1 MPRVL
6 HVTEVPK
13 LGILSV
19 LKEFTREQA
28 ARGYDV
34 HVLASDMTGRLAGVH
49 HHDWSIKRDRPSS
62 YPRGVWELRQT
73 IRDVKPDVIHLH
85 SFFAGLFGRL
95 PLVFNGLDVPVV
107 YQPHA
112 WSFDVFGNSRVATA
126 LRSWE
131 RFGSRRTSVLVANCS
146 DEIDEGRHIGINNRA
161 VALGVPIDTDHFAPV
176 DEASKQRYRDEV
188 GVDKP
193 AMVLCLGRMARQKGQ
208 DQLVAAWER
217 APIPD
222 TELVFV
228 GPSDH
233 DKLRE
238 LAPHEWGTTIKAVGP
253 QSDVRPWIWACDA
266 LVLPS
271 RYETVSLAVA
281 EAMACAR
288 PAVATRVNGVEDVLT
303 GGSHP
308 AAGAVVSL
316 GDMAHLLYEAQKLLS
331 DRELMQRQGAAGR
344 VRALAMFTPWVV
356 VDRLEL
362 AYQEAMKAHAVQ
374 S

>member
-19 LKEFTREQA
+19 LKEFTAEQT

-34 HVLASDMTGRLAGVH
+34 HVLASDMTARLPGVH
-49 HHDWSIKRDRPSS
+49 HHGWSIRRDRPTS

-73 IRDVKPDVIHLH
+73 IRDVRPDVIHLH

-95 PLVFNGLDVPVV
+95 PLVFNGLDAPVV

-112 WSFDVFGNSRVATA
+112 WSFDVFGSPRAATA
-126 LRSWE
+126 LRAWE

-146 DEIDEGRHIGINNRA
+146 DEIDEGRHIGIDNHA
-161 VALGVPIDTDHFAPV
+161 IALGVPIDTDHFAPV
-176 DEASKQRYRDEV
+176 DEAAKQRHRAEL
-188 GVDKP
+188 GIGKP
-193 AMVLCLGRMARQKGQ
+193 AMLLCLGRMARQKGQ
-208 DQLVAAWER
+208 DQLLAAWEK

-222 TELVFV
+222 TELIFV
-228 GPSDH
+228 GPADH
-233 DKLRE
+233 DTLRE
-238 LAPHEWGTTIKAVGP
+238 LAPNEWGTTIKAVGP
-253 QSDVRPWIWACDA
+253 QSDVRSWIWACDA

-271 RYETVSLAVA
+271 RYETVSLVVG

-288 PAVATRVNGVEDVLT
+288 PAVATRVNGVEDILT
-303 GGSHP
+303 GGSQP
-308 AAGAVVSL
+308 AAGAVVAL
-316 GDMAHLLYEAQKLLS
+316 GDMAQLLYECQRLLS
-331 DRELMQRQGAAGR
+331 DPLLRQRQGAAGR
-344 VRALAMFTPWVV
+344 TRALEMFTPWVV
-356 VDRLEL
+356 VDRLEQ
-362 AYQEAMKAHAVQ
+362 AYQEAMKAPARQ